1 MQSLENYHNWILYLS
16 FLMWSI
22 WIEHVSWPFQ
32 GVEFLLQRLKMLL
45 RMLLLIIYSSK
56 IWLFCFILE
65 LIDVLNPRYWFF
77 FFISI
82 LGGFSVQ
89 TLYLS
94 SASFFFWGGAPHFT
108 VCSAHCIGVHGQWR
122 CRSWGIDHGYRI
134 LWTKMSV
141 ISHLTVKEFFYS
153 GKIPILLCRSFFKSL
168 TATEGKKEKS
178 VVWTF

>member
-94 SASFFFWGGAPHFT
+94 SASFFFLGRRTSLHSMFCTLHRRA
-108 VCSAHCIGVHGQWR
+108 
-122 CRSWGIDHGYRI
+122 
-134 LWTKMSV
+134 WTMEV
-141 ISHLTVKEFFYS
+141 QVMRNRPWISNFMNENVSY
-153 GKIPILLCRSFFKSL
+153 
-168 TATEGKKEKS
+168 
-178 VVWTF
+178 